1 MPSDPPSK
9 KRKTTKTSLD
19 FDIPEVHAAYV
30 EWAIARG
37 IEIHGVTPAV
47 LPGRGVGLLAKE
59 NLKKGDV
66 LFFVPEKAMIKPGLA
81 KLRKHKLTKL
91 SSQAQLAAY
100 LTLEWKSQSS
110 TYVASRPAWPTPED
124 FTSCMLAWS
133 PKDELDNLLRKWAPP
148 SVQKPLDRMLS
159 DLKRDIE
166 SVEHMHAPDDEAFKR
181 EFLYHWMLVN
191 TRSFHWKPQ
200 GVSQGAMIM
209 NPALD
214 YMNHC
219 PNGEGC
225 EVTMSPQGY
234 ELKANRNYEPGEEIL
249 ATYGAHSN
257 DKLLVHYGFILPDD
271 SLDDDEIRLDHVLLP
286 RLTESQQSALQDVG
300 FLGGYALLPLSG
312 ELCFKTQVAVRSVL
326 LTANEWE
333 HFMGSGEDLA
343 DDKETEVLDWLRPSL
358 ESYTEEAKEAIA
370 SLKSLSAERTGD
382 LANKLKLLQARWEQI
397 LTGLEDFLI

>member
-9 KRKTTKTSLD
+9 KRKTLKSDLD
-19 FDIPEVHAAYV
+19 FDIPEAHAAYV

-59 NLKKGDV
+59 RIKKNAV
-66 LFFVPEKAMIKPGLA
+66 LFFVPEKAMIKPEPA
-81 KLRKHKLTKL
+81 VLRKHKLTKL

-100 LTLEWKSQSS
+100 LTLECKSQSS

-124 FTSCMLAWS
+124 FSSCMLAWS
-133 PKDELDNLLRKWAPP
+133 PEDELKDVLRKWAPP

-166 SVEHMHAPDDEAFKR
+166 SAKHMQAPDYDTFESD
-181 EFLYHWMLVN
+181 FLYHWMLVN

-219 PNGEGC
+219 PNGRG
-225 EVTMSPQGY
+225 VS
-234 ELKANRNYEPGEEIL
+234 
-249 ATYGAHSN
+249 
-257 DKLLVHYGFILPDD
+257 LPDH
-271 SLDDDEIRLDHVLLP
+271 E
-286 RLTESQQSALQDVG
+286 LQLFTND
-300 FLGGYALLPLSG
+300 
-312 ELCFKTQVAVRSVL
+312 RSV
-326 LTANEWE
+326 
-333 HFMGSGEDLA
+333 
-343 DDKETEVLDWLRPSL
+343 K
-358 ESYTEEAKEAIA
+358 
-370 SLKSLSAERTGD
+370 
-382 LANKLKLLQARWEQI
+382 
-397 LTGLEDFLI
+397 

>member
-1 MPSDPPSK
+1 MPSDPPTK
-9 KRKTTKTSLD
+9 KRKTSNTSLD

-37 IEIHGVTPAV
+37 IKIHGVTPAV
-47 LPGRGVGLLAKE
+47 LSGRGVGLLAKE
-59 NLKKGDV
+59 KIKKDAV
-66 LFFVPEKAMIKPGLA
+66 LFFVPEKAMIKPDLA
-81 KLRKHKLTKL
+81 ALRKHKLTKL

-100 LTLEWKSQSS
+100 LTLEWKSRSP

-124 FTSCMLAWS
+124 FASCMLAWS
-133 PKDELDNLLRKWAPP
+133 PKDELEGVLRKWAPP

-166 SVEHMHAPDDEAFKR
+166 SVKHMHAPDDEAFER

-219 PNGEGC
+219 PNGQGC

-234 ELKANRNYEPGEEIL
+234 ELKANRDYESGEEIL

-257 DKLLVHYGFILPDD
+257 DKLLVHYGFILSN
-271 SLDDDEIRLDHVLLP
+271 SLDDDEIRLDHVILP
-286 RLTESQQSALQDVG
+286 RLTASQQSALQDVG
-300 FLGGYALLPLSG
+300 FLGGYALLPSSG

-343 DDKETEVLDWLRPSL
+343 DDKENEVLDWLKAPL
-358 ESYTEEAKEAIA
+358 ESYVEEAKEAVA
-370 SLKSLSAERTGD
+370 FLKTLSEEKTGD
-382 LANKLKLLQARWEQI
+382 LVNKLKLLQARWEQI
-397 LTGLEDFLI
+397 QTALEDFLK